1 MSLTTL
7 LSCAILLG
15 ACASQA
21 ESAPEA
27 PPSGKARAPVA
38 LSLGWAPP
46 TLSLTVRATAPIPRA
61 VARFTLPPGATTGA
75 PTEHELGAMAEGE
88 TRVVAIPVVLTGGRV
103 TIAAGV
109 DCHLASGVKLY
120 EVTTLDLGPDRPELV
135 PDGPGSGIVPGT
147 APRPGRDL
155 THHGLRAEPARR
167 RPAP

>member
-21 ESAPEA
+21 EPA
-27 PPSGKARAPVA
+27 PPVDAPSSGKVRAPVE
-38 LSLGWAPP
+38 LTLRWAAP
-46 TLSLTVRATAPIPRA
+46 TVSLTVRATAPIPRA
-61 VARFTLPPGATTGA
+61 VARIILPPGATTGA

-88 TRVVAIPVVLTGGRV
+88 TRVVAIPLALSGAAV

-120 EVTTLDLGPDRPELV
+120 AVTTLDLAPDRPELV
-135 PDGPGSGIVPGT
+135 PDGRGLTPGT
-147 APRPGRDL
+147 APRPERDL
-155 THHGLRAEPARR
+155 TRHGLRAEPARR
-167 RPAP
+167 RTDH